1 VGSLTPGKQADV
13 IIVDARAPHLDGFG
27 DPVSSLVMGAG
38 PADVETVVVAGEILK
53 ADGALVGPHVERA
66 RELMRASRARLR
78 SPGPV
83 SV

>member
-1 VGSLTPGKQADV
+1 
-13 IIVDARAPHLDGFG
+13 
-27 DPVSSLVMGAG
+27 
-38 PADVETVVVAGEILK
+38 VAGEILK